1 MINRLRSFWRGEIEL
16 WKSYWFGLITYSI
29 LGTIISNLL
38 PENLLLNIFFI
49 CFNQPIMIFLWV
61 GVWRSANI
69 YKKSKK
75 KIWAILAQAHI
86 VVGVIVT
93 LGYWFYFL
101 YVHINAV

>member
-16 WKSYWFGLITYSI
+16 WKSYWFGLIPFNI
-29 LGTIISNLL
+29 LSSIISDFL
-38 PENLLLNIFFI
+38 PENLLLIIFFL
-49 CFNQPIMIFLWV
+49 CFYYPIIIFLWV
-61 GVWRSANI
+61 GTWRSANI

-101 YVHINAV
+101 YV